1 LAGFVG
7 DTISKSFPLQSRQ
20 VIQAHSRR
28 FINMTKA
35 LFTLGI
41 LLFLASFGIAQKLVF
56 EPSELDFGTV
66 ESAGSMRSRLT
77 IRNTGDKPLFLLR
90 ADAPPNFEVFTS
102 RKKVMPGDTVHLRF
116 TYTPR
121 QAGRFSE
128 TIGILHNGSSKPS
141 NIRVKG
147 ELKNLLSNDLAACVN
162 FEPKTDGSQ
171 GNASIPLLA
180 RHQVFVTD
188 AKTGK
193 PIQEATVTYVSR
205 LGREK
210 AVRPL
215 INGSSVNMVPI
226 GPYAMIVTSPGY
238 NDLMVE
244 EYIPTT
250 GKVQNYLLTISPDE
264 KQPEKVLPEVL
275 EVIEPEIIP
284 LPPVEPPVIV
294 ADAGE
299 LDVNLYRPN
308 NLIFLID
315 VSGSMKDSDKLPLL
329 KKALGTLLEPVR
341 AIDNISIITYSDEAR
356 IVVPTTTGAEKR
368 RVASIVDTLKAG
380 GLTAGSKGL
389 NEAYLLANQSY
400 IPQGNNQIILAT
412 DGAFRVSQK
421 DRRMIEASAKDL
433 DRPIVLSV
441 VAFGNKENALDMLA
455 GLSKLGGG
463 SAMEVRKA
471 SQAENVLLDEI
482 KKRSL
487 K

>member
-1 LAGFVG
+1 
-7 DTISKSFPLQSRQ
+7 
-20 VIQAHSRR
+20 
-28 FINMTKA
+28 M
-35 LFTLGI
+35 GI
-41 LLFLASFGIAQKLVF
+41 LLLSASLGLAQKLVF
-56 EPSELDFGTV
+56 EPSELDFGVV
-66 ESAGSMRSRLT
+66 EAAGSMRSRLI

-90 ADAPPNFEVFTS
+90 AEAPAEFDVFTS
-102 RKKVMPGDTVHLRF
+102 KKKVMPGDTAHLRF
-116 TYTPR
+116 KYTPK
-121 QAGRFSE
+121 QAGKFSE
-128 TIGILHNGSSKPS
+128 SIGILHNASSKPS
-141 NIRVKG
+141 NIKVKG
-147 ELKNLLSNDLAACVN
+147 ELKNLLGNDLAACVN

-171 GNASIPLLA
+171 GNAAIPLLA

-210 AVRPL
+210 AIRPL
-215 INGSSVNMVPI
+215 SNGTSVNMVPI

-250 GKVQNYLLTISPDE
+250 GKIQNYLLTITPVE
-264 KQPEKVLPEVL
+264 KQPEEEQPAIADVV
-275 EVIEPEIIP
+275 EPEIIAPTPPEPALP
-284 LPPVEPPVIV
+284 LAAP
-294 ADAGE
+294 GE

-329 KKALGTLLEPVR
+329 KKALATLLEPVR

-356 IVVPTTTGAEKR
+356 IVVPTTTGAEKK
-368 RVASIVDTLKAG
+368 RVASVVDTLKAG

-421 DRRMIEASAKDL
+421 DRRMIEASAKDTK
-433 DRPIVLSV
+433 RPIVLSV